1 MTCQTLF
8 TTSPKKD
15 RSIDLPLPNLLVKRL
30 SLLAREQCTE
40 TFNLELISF
49 DFGVGLKCWD
59 TVSAVNA
66 QLWLRFITVSPTN
79 KMFGATGKLIL
90 L

>member
-1 MTCQTLF
+1 MQF
-8 TTSPKKD
+8 FD
-15 RSIDLPLPNLLVKRL
+15 LLVKRL
-30 SLLAREQCTE
+30 SLMAREQCTE
-40 TFNLELISF
+40 TFSLELISF

>member
-1 MTCQTLF
+1 MSAAL
-8 TTSPKKD
+8 
-15 RSIDLPLPNLLVKRL
+15 
-30 SLLAREQCTE
+30 REQAGE
-40 TFNLELISF
+40 VYALELISF

-66 QLWLRFITVSPTN
+66 QLWLRFISVAPTG